1 MAAILG
7 DSNVIKYLPLLKE
20 KKSDP
25 SIQAT
30 NVSRAT
36 NAVLLQDLL
45 SNPKTV
51 HALVI
56 ISAMTNLI
64 TSKFFDDYDQLID
77 HCRKTFT
84 DVLLWIQEGR
94 EALSGFAETVHFCVI
109 HHLSL
114 DVCHRY
120 MQLFLDGYSCLLNS
134 RSYCNVHISV
144 AEPALV

>member
-7 DSNVIKYLPLLKE
+7 DSNVIRYLPLLKE
-20 KKSDP
+20 QKSDP

-30 NVSRAT
+30 TVSRAT

-64 TSKFFDDYDQLID
+64 TSKFFEDYDQLIV

-109 HHLSL
+109 RHTSQWLSL
-114 DVCHRY
+114 LNVIFSRR
-120 MQLFLDGYSCLLNS
+120 LFLPSLPSL
-134 RSYCNVHISV
+134 
-144 AEPALV
+144 A

>member
-7 DSNVIKYLPLLKE
+7 DSNIIKYLPLLKE

-30 NVSRAT
+30 TVSRAT

-56 ISAMTNLI
+56 VSAMTNLI
-64 TSKFFDDYDQLID
+64 TSKFFEDYDQLLT

-109 HHLSL
+109 
-114 DVCHRY
+114 R
-120 MQLFLDGYSCLLNS
+120 
-134 RSYCNVHISV
+134 HISV
-144 AEPALV
+144 NATCSYFKTAILA